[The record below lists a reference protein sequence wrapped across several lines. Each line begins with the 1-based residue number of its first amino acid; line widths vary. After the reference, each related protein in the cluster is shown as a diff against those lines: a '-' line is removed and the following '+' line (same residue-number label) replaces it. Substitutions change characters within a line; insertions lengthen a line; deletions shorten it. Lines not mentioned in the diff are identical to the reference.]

1 MEKEERILGREDFET
16 EEWYGRMV
24 QMSEASGDPGEQESA
39 QMAAQMAAQTAL
51 VNYIKNLGGV
61 REEVC
66 SYLTTPRFPDTASV
80 AAVTPL
86 LCYAAPVEWMELSVA
101 ALNRDRAAGVLYVNE
116 IAEAYQAEVPIEEV
130 KQWFYR
136 SKTAFD
142 MCRFRRA
149 HTVRPGLFA
158 GGERKEENPRAS
170 GSGDGMTRGDLV
182 DAVTE
187 AVTAAMQ
194 NFTGAAVG
202 NPEAYR
208 EEPPASM
215 TRSDREE
222 LPASMTRSDGRNN
235 YAGVADGG
243 REELPA
249 GMTPSDGG
257 EPSADASPGAEEAPD
272 FPDGT
277 KGTEAKLLVT
287 ELSEAEEQAGKRLS
301 FFRLLLNRHM
311 KRAFAKLDKAE
322 QESKLFEIMVG
333 RRYGKGK
340 IVAVR
345 RLLNGGMSNE
355 FIFSLLE
362 EDLPE
367 AELINL
373 CETLLPEKGAA
384 SVEETER
391 REEKKEGDF

>member
-222 LPASMTRSDGRNN
+222 LPA
-235 YAGVADGG
+235 
-243 REELPA
+243 